1 MLIRIISAAVLLPL
15 LIISVNK
22 GGFILISFLC
32 VASLSSLY
40 ELMRVISP
48 SHKELNYF
56 IYLNTA
62 FSYVLMFLTDR
73 YIDTVFLVSIAAI
86 LLMIKKRSDVIQ
98 TFWDIASYV
107 YITGFL
113 SHIYLLRGIDVRFC
127 WLIFIIAFATDTF
140 AYFSGLTFGKN
151 KLVPSISPKKTIEG
165 SIGGVLGAVLCSVI
179 FAYFT
184 GIESLIF
191 IAVLAFLG
199 SLVSQMGDL
208 FASTIKR
215 HYDIKDFSNIIP
227 GHGGVIDRIDSVL
240 LLAPFLYYMIILM
253 DKLV

>member
-40 ELMRVISP
+40 ELMRVIYP

-56 IYLNTA
+56 IYLNTV
-62 FSYVLMFLTDR
+62 FSYVLMFLTNR

-140 AYFSGLTFGKN
+140 AYFAGLTFGKN

-184 GIESLIF
+184 GIKSLIF